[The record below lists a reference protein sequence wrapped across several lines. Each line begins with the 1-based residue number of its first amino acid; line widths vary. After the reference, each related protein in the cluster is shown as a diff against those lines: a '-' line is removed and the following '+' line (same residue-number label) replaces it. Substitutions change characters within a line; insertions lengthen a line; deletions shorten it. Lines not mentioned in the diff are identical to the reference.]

1 MDTKALAKSK
11 RAHSQHHS
19 KKHHPNPTLKA
30 PLVGQVGAS
39 GAKKQSGKQVREK
52 PNESKGFSALPSN
65 WDRYEEEYDSGSED
79 PSHNITSQTTDF
91 VPKSK
96 GADYGYLIS
105 EAMSQSHTN
114 ISSDSES
121 FPSFGDV
128 LTAMG
133 VGSLLSVRGQGI
145 LSWTRDDN
153 FVVED
158 RATTSHEASFLSLN
172 LHLLAEQLSKV
183 DLSQRLF
190 IEQDCLLPELCF
202 HISYSLDTNKWFPL
216 VLINCTE
223 EIQTSFNRESDQ
235 VQVACQSEV
244 VVINSDELVDKME
257 DQISD
262 FMSPNSSA
270 IYDSVSTSFNKGL
283 KSTDPIK
290 DKQSQSRG
298 TGESTVQYRAQS
310 KGISVANPNEKSSR
324 FEAAA
329 AEADLDFLLDLGNE
343 KNCLDSFGV
352 KKTST
357 DTFSVEKQGTSSRL
371 DSSKAASVT
380 THFDDA
386 LDDLLKETS
395 SSGRFSV
402 HQQETSTSLLGGNP
416 YVHSAPAQHLR
427 KGADLSKSASVTA
440 NFDDALDDLLKET
453 SNRTNQKD
461 TSQSHEVRVAQRNT
475 MSSSSSGPVSKSK
488 VLDDFDSWFDSNLT
502 LDKHGP
508 VNLDF

>member
-1 MDTKALAKSK
+1 MD
-11 RAHSQHHS
+11 
-19 KKHHPNPTLKA
+19 
-30 PLVGQVGAS
+30 
-39 GAKKQSGKQVREK
+39 
-52 PNESKGFSALPSN
+52 
-65 WDRYEEEYDSGSED
+65 
-79 PSHNITSQTTDF
+79 
-91 VPKSK
+91 
-96 GADYGYLIS
+96 
-105 EAMSQSHTN
+105 
-114 ISSDSES
+114 
-121 FPSFGDV
+121 
-128 LTAMG
+128 
-133 VGSLLSVRGQGI
+133 
-145 LSWTRDDN
+145 
-153 FVVED
+153 D

-172 LHLLAEQLSKV
+172 LHLLAEQLAKV

-190 IEQDCLLPELCF
+190 IEPDCLSPEL
-202 HISYSLDTNKWFPL
+202 
-216 VLINCTE
+216 CTE
-223 EIQTSFNRESDQ
+223 EIQTSFNQESDQ
-235 VQVACQSEV
+235 VQVACQSE

-270 IYDSVSTSFNKGL
+270 IYDSVSTSFNRGL
-283 KSTDPIK
+283 K

-329 AEADLDFLLDLGNE
+329 AEADLDFLLDSVNE
-343 KNCLDSFGV
+343 TNFLDSSGV

-427 KGADLSKSASVTA
+427 KGPDLSKSASVTA

-453 SNRTNQKD
+453 SNPTNQKD
-461 TSQSHEVRVAQRNT
+461 TSESHEVRVAHRNA
-475 MSSSSSGPVSKSK
+475 MSSSSSGPVSKS
-488 VLDDFDSWFDSNLT
+488 SIR
-502 LDKHGP
+502 
-508 VNLDF
+508 

>member
-30 PLVGQVGAS
+30 ALVGQVGAS

-65 WDRYEEEYDSGSED
+65 WDRYEEEYDSGSEH
-79 PSHNITSQTTDF
+79 PSHNIMSQTTDF

-128 LTAMG
+128 LTDFNQG

-172 LHLLAEQLSKV
+172 LHLLAEQLAKV

-190 IEQDCLLPELCF
+190 IEPDCLPPEL
-202 HISYSLDTNKWFPL
+202 
-216 VLINCTE
+216 CTE

-329 AEADLDFLLDLGNE
+329 AEADLDFLLDSVNE
-343 KNCLDSFGV
+343 TNFLDSSGV

-357 DTFSVEKQGTSSRL
+357 DTFSVEKQGTFSRL

-395 SSGRFSV
+395 SGGRFSV

-427 KGADLSKSASVTA
+427 KGPDLSKSASVTA

-453 SNRTNQKD
+453 YNPTNQKD
-461 TSQSHEVRVAQRNT
+461 TSESHEVRVTHRNA

-488 VLDDFDSWFDSNLT
+488 VLDDFDSWFDS
-502 LDKHGP
+502 
-508 VNLDF
+508 VS